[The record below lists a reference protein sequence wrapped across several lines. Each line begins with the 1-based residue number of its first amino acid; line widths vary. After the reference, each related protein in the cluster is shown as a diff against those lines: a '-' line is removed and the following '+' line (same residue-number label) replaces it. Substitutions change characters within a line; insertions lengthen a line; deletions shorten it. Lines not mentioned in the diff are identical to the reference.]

1 MKVST
6 GPSQPYMKIVKV
18 DSIKEASVLF
28 ELDNKAFHRD
38 FDLPSR
44 NVQEQIDYL
53 HGCDV
58 YMLYD
63 EGKPVGFFAFKK
75 ENDKIEVKAIVVTP
89 EKQGKGHGK
98 TMMKHLLELTAGNTL
113 YLVTHPK
120 NSSAITYYLKSG
132 FEIYGWKD
140 NYYGDG
146 EPRLLL
152 KRKG

>member
-1 MKVST
+1 MEIT
-6 GPSQPYMKIVKV
+6 KV
-18 DSIKEASVLF
+18 DHIQEAKTLL

-44 NVQEQIDYL
+44 NIQEQIDYL
-53 HGCDV
+53 QGSDV
-58 YMLYD
+58 YVLYD
-63 EGKPVGFFAFKK
+63 EDEPVGFFAFKK
-75 ENDKIEVKAIVVTP
+75 VNDGIEVKAIVVTP

-98 TMMKHLLELTAGNTL
+98 AMMKYLLEVTAGNTL
-113 YLVTHPK
+113 HLVTHPK

-152 KRKG
+152 KRIA

>member
-1 MKVST
+1 
-6 GPSQPYMKIVKV
+6 MKIINV
-18 DSIKEASVLF
+18 DSTKEASTLF
-28 ELDNKAFHRD
+28 ALDNKAFHRD

-44 NVQEQIDYL
+44 TVQEQIDYL
-53 HGCDV
+53 NGSDV
-58 YMLYD
+58 YILYD
-63 EGKPVGFFAFKK
+63 DEEPVGFFAYKN
-75 ENDKIEVKAIVVTP
+75 ENNGMEVKAIVVTP

-98 TMMKHLLELTAGNTL
+98 AMMQHLLKLTTGNTL

-120 NSSAITYYLKSG
+120 NTSATTYYLKSG

-152 KRKG
+152 RRLEKYKQC